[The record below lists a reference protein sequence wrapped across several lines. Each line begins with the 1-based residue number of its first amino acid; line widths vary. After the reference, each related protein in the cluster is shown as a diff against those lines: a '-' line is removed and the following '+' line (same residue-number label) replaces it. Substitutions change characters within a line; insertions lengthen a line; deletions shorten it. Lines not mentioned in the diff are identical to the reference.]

1 MHPSKMGTISVIDIC
16 NYYNSKYKH
25 LVKLIITQVNCNV
38 LGELIKL
45 PYNFESIKEM
55 TWMNL

>member
-1 MHPSKMGTISVIDIC
+1 MGTINVIDIC
-16 NYYNSKYKH
+16 NYYNSNCKR
-25 LVKLIITQVNCNV
+25 LAKLIITQVNCNV